1 MVNRSWGAFGVRL
14 GAALLAVVLPC
25 LLPTGAPAG
34 TALDRLVGAWSSVD
48 DYSVT
53 IEAHEALGKSSQDRV
68 LHYAFRKPAQARL
81 DLMAGTRS
89 VATILWSGG
98 DSVVAY
104 RSGLSFLRIRG
115 SAEDRR
121 FTSLRGNGVRT
132 PVLGDIVACF
142 ERHQSSVE
150 VRSGPVV
157 NGQPTDEIVLERA
170 GISCAGDSPADRA
183 VTRDIIEVS
192 RRGTILMRR
201 RYEGPELVEA
211 WNLRDYRINAGF
223 DDRVFN

>member
-1 MVNRSWGAFGVRL
+1 VPGATR
-14 GAALLAVVLPC
+14 
-25 LLPTGAPAG
+25 APAG
-34 TALDRLVGAWSSVD
+34 TALERLVGAWSSVH

-53 IEAHEALGKSSQDRV
+53 IDAHEVLGKSSQDRV
-68 LHYAFRKPAQARL
+68 LHYDFRKPAHARL
-81 DLMAGTRS
+81 DLMARTRS

-142 ERHQSSVE
+142 EQHQSGVE
-150 VRSGPVV
+150 ERSGPIV

-170 GISCAGDSPADRA
+170 DISCAGESPADRA
-183 VTRDIIEVS
+183 VTRDIIDVS
-192 RRGTILMRR
+192 RRDTIVMRR
-201 RYEGPELVEA
+201 RYEGSKLVEA
-211 WNLRDYRINAGF
+211 WTLRDYRINAGF